1 LDATRRDYERA
12 AQDHAC
18 QLDEAE
24 LALHIA
30 EDRLAQ
36 ARARYPGL
44 TATEVHLRQAQDAAQ
59 SMQDELNKALERPWE
74 GEQALNAY
82 RHAAQLGQDA
92 LVVAQA
98 EHDAAR
104 RSQAASAQE
113 LKILETEVE
122 RAKIALEGLKAGIDP
137 SLQANIDRAQH
148 DLAAT
153 SLTAPFAG
161 VILEVHTR
169 LGESVPAGQV
179 LFMLAD
185 PRAVEVRATLVE
197 EDVPVVQPG
206 QVASLFFDALPE
218 AEVAGR
224 VARIVPQRA
233 PGDRPLFPLYLSI
246 DKVPEGV
253 APGMTVDAS
262 IVIDSRENV
271 LRLPRVLVR
280 TRSDG
285 TAQVEVWLGDR
296 AETRTIKVGLR
307 GDVFVEILEGLRE
320 GEAVV
325 GES

>member
-1 LDATRRDYERA
+1 
-12 AQDHAC
+12 
-18 QLDEAE
+18 
-24 LALHIA
+24 
-30 EDRLAQ
+30 
-36 ARARYPGL
+36 
-44 TATEVHLRQAQDAAQ
+44 
-59 SMQDELNKALERPWE
+59 
-74 GEQALNAY
+74 
-82 RHAAQLGQDA
+82 
-92 LVVAQA
+92 
-98 EHDAAR
+98 
-104 RSQAASAQE
+104 
-113 LKILETEVE
+113 
-122 RAKIALEGLKAGIDP
+122 
-137 SLQANIDRAQH
+137 
-148 DLAAT
+148 
-153 SLTAPFAG
+153 
-161 VILEVHTR
+161 
-169 LGESVPAGQV
+169 LGESVPAGQA
-179 LFMLAD
+179 LFVLAD

-246 DKVPEGV
+246 DSVPEGV

-271 LRLPRVLVR
+271 LRLPRALIR
-280 TRSDG
+280 TRVDG